1 MITARHQYALAS
13 GWNIALAALNNI
25 ETHIGQQNR
34 KVSGGKL
41 YAVGVNS
48 PVLDLFPVRS
58 AMLSGRERGDGFVNH
73 EWNLTLCTFGVKY
86 LLETYLSN
94 LTAVSNAVTIY
105 TRRHELGSYARY
117 NAYIILP
124 SRTASDI
131 AYVRQNVFS
140 VRLRFSKL
148 EAL

>member
-1 MITARHQYALAS
+1 MIVARYQYALAS
-13 GWNIALAALNNI
+13 GWDVPLANLNNI

-41 YAVGVNS
+41 YPVGISS
-48 PVLDLFPVRS
+48 PVVDLFPVRGEL
-58 AMLSGRERGDGFVNH
+58 LSGRERGDGFVSH
-73 EWNLTLCTFGVKY
+73 EWNLTLCTYGVKY
-86 LLETYLSN
+86 LLQTYL
-94 LTAVSNAVTIY
+94 TTVSTAVTIY

-117 NAYIILP
+117 NAYLVLP
-124 SRTASDI
+124 SRRADDI
-131 AYVRQNVFS
+131 TYVRQHVFS